1 MVQSDPKQGE
11 KPNGQDEKVD
21 LRKHRKRLTTPEE
34 KEYIYQMRKKY
45 KEEDLKEKMA
55 RISKEL
61 NLWKRKKKLK
71 RKKKIK
77 H

>member
-1 MVQSDPKQGE
+1 MVQSDPTQGE

-55 RISKEL
+55 RISKQL
-61 NLWKRKKKLK
+61 FGDD
-71 RKKKIK
+71 
-77 H
+77 

>member
-1 MVQSDPKQGE
+1 MVQSDSKQGE

-61 NLWKRKKKLK
+61 DLWKRKNKLK
-71 RKKKIK
+71 RKKERLN
-77 H
+77 